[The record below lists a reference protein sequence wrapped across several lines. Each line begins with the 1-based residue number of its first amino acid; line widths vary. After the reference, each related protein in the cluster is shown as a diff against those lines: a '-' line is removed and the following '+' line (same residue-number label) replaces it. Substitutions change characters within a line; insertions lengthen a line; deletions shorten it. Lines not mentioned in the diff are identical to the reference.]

1 MVDRF
6 VLFFAEGTSFGDCTG
21 FVFVEVIVNCGVSC
35 EDLGGDPK
43 VLAIKPGEHL
53 GVVISPRF
61 FEVSLF

>member
-43 VLAIKPGEHL
+43 VLAIKPGKHL
-53 GVVISPRF
+53 GVVISPCF
-61 FEVSLF
+61 LK